1 MLSSPGLAQFL
12 PELIV
17 TSSLL
22 TVLLLDL
29 AIKKPFWLSAV
40 ALLGL
45 LAAFI
50 ALSRQWDQT
59 ANLALLDVL
68 DGSGRLNIFF
78 RGILLLCAALCVL
91 SSTEYV
97 QRSGMTVAEFSILLL
112 TATVGGM
119 CLCQASDLVTLFV
132 ALECLSLSSY
142 LLAGYAKADVRSNEA
157 AIKYL
162 LLGGASSAI
171 LAYGFSWLYGLS
183 GGNIALSQIGLRL
196 AVVPS
201 SAGIWIALGTIL
213 VGLAFK
219 LSAVPFHQWTPD
231 VYEGSPTPVV
241 AFLSVGSKAASLAL
255 TAKLLSSV
263 FWSFHSQ
270 WSQVL
275 QVLAI
280 LSMVGGNL
288 SAVSQTSVKRMLAYS
303 SISQMGYMMLGLVT
317 ASADGYASM
326 TVYMV
331 AYSFMNL
338 GAFACVILIGL
349 RTGTDQIKD
358 YTGLAF
364 RDPWLAGCFS
374 LCLLSLAGIPP
385 LSGFLTKVYLF
396 WATWKA
402 GWYALVYVGL
412 ITSTISIYYY
422 LRLLKV
428 ILTRENTDMSSYVR
442 NYVSPPLTIR
452 SQSSLQA
459 SILFCVLV
467 STTLGIVINPVII
480 AAQQV
485 AVTHPTLDMQPLFS
499 LSFLS

>member
-1 MLSSPGLAQFL
+1 MAMVLLLNMLSSPGLAQFL

-231 VYEGSPTPVV
+231 VYEGV
-241 AFLSVGSKAASLAL
+241 LAL

-364 RDPWLAGCFS
+364 RDP
-374 LCLLSLAGIPP
+374 
-385 LSGFLTKVYLF
+385 
-396 WATWKA
+396 
-402 GWYALVYVGL
+402 
-412 ITSTISIYYY
+412 
-422 LRLLKV
+422 
-428 ILTRENTDMSSYVR
+428 
-442 NYVSPPLTIR
+442 
-452 SQSSLQA
+452 
-459 SILFCVLV
+459 
-467 STTLGIVINPVII
+467 
-480 AAQQV
+480 
-485 AVTHPTLDMQPLFS
+485 
-499 LSFLS
+499 